1 MGCVDEAAKA
11 KDKEPMQE
19 VTADT
24 EPTEGAAATQELE
37 MIDKEEEKEWLKF
50 NDILVTEVL
59 LLASRVPGRVFP
71 FFSR

>member
-1 MGCVDEAAKA
+1 MDKAAKA

-24 EPTEGAAATQELE
+24 EPAEGAAATQELE
-37 MIDKEEEKEWLKF
+37 MTDKEEEKEWLKF

-59 LLASRVPGRVFP
+59 LLASP
-71 FFSR
+71 FFNA